1 MCTAL
6 LVFICIVI
14 SEVSLQDKIIAT
26 TNFTVNKIFFYGN
39 KAFKAK
45 TLKKIMRTKEGGAYD
60 EYTLSTD
67 KERIVLF
74 YKNNGFRE
82 AKVVG
87 LKKEVNLDSRIINCY
102 FTIDEGVQTK
112 VSAIKFT
119 GNKVIS
125 DEELTKIVRIRAGDP
140 LIERKILIAKYR
152 MTALYASN
160 GYIYAEIS
168 SSIINV
174 GRDAVEVEFKI
185 SEGNP
190 VIVGN
195 ISIEG
200 NDKTKD
206 KIIFREITLKEGTVY
221 DPQKLLESQARI
233 YGTDLFKAV
242 RFELNGVAERKDTV
256 DVIFIVEEK
265 KPRWVGFGTG
275 FSTPSRIRINGAWGH
290 DNFLNNGQKVEI
302 RVTYTFN
309 FQGDHREELYA
320 VYHEPYLFDTPF
332 KLELRPFC
340 NKAKGIPYPR
350 REVSWGG
357 EASIGRYIGRNF
369 QAFIRYKFERYRA
382 SALKDNQGEL
392 PAKPITNS
400 ILFSLFFDRRDN
412 VFSPTRG
419 YLLLSSYEYAG
430 GILGG
435 DNTFR
440 KFSLDFSGFK
450 EVWTSVVAARLKL
463 GHITGGEAPLRDRFL
478 LGGVNSIRGYDEDS
492 ICIKYDEELAGV
504 ECGGGNIMCLMNLE
518 IRLPLVTRLEMSYF
532 IDVGGIWLNSSELS
546 MSDLKAG
553 VGFGLR
559 YRTPIGPIRL
569 DYGHK
574 ITDVEK
580 QDIGKVYL
588 AIGHMF

>member
-1 MCTAL
+1 MYTIL
-6 LVFICIVI
+6 LILICAVI
-14 SEVSLQDKIIAT
+14 NGSPLQDKTIAT
-26 TNFTVNKIFFYGN
+26 DNFIVNRIFFYGN

-45 TLKKIMRTKEGGAYD
+45 TLKKIMRTKEGSTYD

-74 YKNNGFRE
+74 YKNHGFRE
-82 AKVVG
+82 AQ
-87 LKKEVNLDSRIINCY
+87 LIESKKEVDLDSRIINCY
-102 FTIDEGVQTK
+102 LTIDEGVQTK

-119 GNKVIS
+119 GNESVS
-125 DEELTKIVRIRAGDP
+125 AEELAKIVGIKPGDP
-140 LIERKILIAKYR
+140 LIERKILMAKYK
-152 MTALYASN
+152 MTALYASK
-160 GYIYAEIS
+160 GYIYAEVS
-168 SSIINV
+168 SAIIDIEK
-174 GRDAVEVEFKI
+174 DAAEVEFKI
-185 SEGNP
+185 YEGNP

-206 KIIFREITLKEGTVY
+206 KIISREITIKKGTVY
-221 DPQKLLESQARI
+221 DPKKLLESQARI
-233 YGTDLFKAV
+233 YGTDLFRAV
-242 RFELNGVAERKDTV
+242 RFELNGVAESKDTV
-256 DVIFIVEEK
+256 DVAFIVEEK

-290 DNFLNNGQKVEI
+290 DNLWNNGQKVEV
-302 RVTYTFN
+302 RATYTFN
-309 FQGDHREELYA
+309 LQGDHREELYA

-332 KLELRPFC
+332 KLELRPFY

-350 REVSWGG
+350 KEVNWGG

-382 SALKDNQGEL
+382 SALKDSQEEL
-392 PAKPITNS
+392 PVRPITNS

-412 VFSPTRG
+412 IFSPTKG

-430 GILGG
+430 GIFGG

-450 EVWTSVVAARLKL
+450 EVWTSVLATRLKL
-463 GHITGGEAPLRDRFL
+463 GHITGEAPLRDRFL
-478 LGGVNSIRGYDEDS
+478 LGGVNSIRGYAEES
-492 ICIKYDEELAGV
+492 IGLEYD
-504 ECGGGNIMCLMNLE
+504 GGNIMYLLNLE
-518 IRLPLVTRLEMSYF
+518 IRLPLVTRLEISYF
-532 IDVGGIWLNSSELS
+532 VDIGGIWMSSSELS

-559 YRTPIGPIRL
+559 YSTPIGPIRL

-580 QDIGKVYL
+580 QDIGKIYL